1 MPTYRDDWWR
11 NDTTTH
17 KRRHTDDDMPNYD
30 DDYGSFN
37 ADDIDDGDE
46 TSSSPTN
53 NLDNDDSPDNKN
65 PRRNKKRDSDD
76 DDNDDIEKDNDDD
89 TDDYD
94 DSSDEDVTDYN
105 DSEDDSPYDDNYP
118 TDEDDSPYTDDD
130 APNND
135 ADESP
140 PTDDASGNDND
151 TSDNDNSPEDNLD
164 QSPNSAFDS
173 PDTSDN
179 GVENTPIGPDISAAG
194 NQNADSAMPDAET
207 ADGLNNGQD
216 IDADID
222 GENTSDGGAD
232 GEGSE
237 FLDGAD
243 FDEAGTF
250 DESLEADGLEAESL
264 QEGNIGGQEFVDAE
278 PDVTSDQSGMID
290 GISGGDVDDVR
301 NMKAG
306 DAAKMAGD
314 SSGTI
319 EGKVAGR
326 VASAVIPDD
335 MTVEDAAKTI
345 SKRGVWGLGLAI
357 ALPALGT
364 LLAVVVGVIVAS
376 TFLRAIQDEESSL
389 SSVAGACDVS
399 GSVIDANTTGLTPE
413 VLRWESD
420 VRKEAKTQ
428 GIDDGWVP
436 IILGVIQQETGG
448 LSERYPDIMQSSESQ
463 GWPMNTITDPKESI
477 HYGVMAFKDA
487 VDTADKKGV
496 TDVRAILQG
505 YNMGSNFINWLIS
518 QGKNYWTSDLAE
530 KYSMEV
536 VYPAVTGG
544 GKATAANRAPNNAP
558 WAVAIGKPYY
568 IYNGGDFHY
577 PNAIMTHIGTD
588 YMSDGP
594 IYINTLGASSGVSGD
609 SSDTVADGCS
619 SNINP
624 NFGGSKL
631 PGYAFPIPDGEFQI
645 TSNYGWRDIGLHK
658 GIDLQYKGDKY
669 HGNGPV
675 YAIAD
680 GQVVA
685 AGWSESMGNYVRIRH
700 KAPGKNSLGV
710 DGNTPIESI
719 YMHFSSTPTVKAG
732 MTVKRGQQIGNEG
745 NTGFSFGNH
754 LHLQLE
760 QNNVH
765 FDPRKVFD
773 FPQPVL

>member
-11 NDTTTH
+11 DDTTTH

-30 DDYGSFN
+30 DDYGSFD
-37 ADDIDDGDE
+37 ADDVDDGDE

-65 PRRNKKRDSDD
+65 PRRNKTRDSDD
-76 DDNDDIEKDNDDD
+76 DDNDDFDDNNDFDKNDDAD

-94 DSSDEDVTDYN
+94 DSSDEDVTDY
-105 DSEDDSPYDDNYP
+105 DDNYP
-118 TDEDDSPYTDDD
+118 TAEDDSPYTDDD

-135 ADESP
+135 ADGSP
-140 PTDDASGNDND
+140 PTDGASGNDSD
-151 TSDNDNSPEDNLD
+151 TSDNDNLPEDNLD
-164 QSPNSAFDS
+164 QSPDSAFDS

-179 GVENTPIGPDISAAG
+179 GVENTPVGPGISAAD

-222 GENTSDGGAD
+222 GEGASDGGAD
-232 GEGSE
+232 GKGSE

-264 QEGNIGGQEFVDAE
+264 EEGNIGGQEFVDAE

-290 GISGGDVDDVR
+290 GISGGDVDNVR

-335 MTVEDAAKTI
+335 MTVEDAAKTV
-345 SKRGVWGLGLAI
+345 SKRGVWGLALAI
-357 ALPALGT
+357 ILPALGT
-364 LLAVVVGVIVAS
+364 LLAVVVGIIVAS
-376 TFLRAIQDEESSL
+376 TFLRAIQDEEASL
-389 SSVAGACDVS
+389 SSGAGACDVS
-399 GSVIDANTTGLTPE
+399 GSVIDANATGLTPE

-420 VRKEAKTQ
+420 VRKEAKSQ
-428 GIDDGWVP
+428 GLDEGWVP
-436 IILGVIQQETGG
+436 VILGMIQQETGG

-463 GWPMNTITDPKESI
+463 GWGMNTITDPKESI

-487 VDTADKKGV
+487 VDTANKKGV

-505 YNMGSNFINWLIS
+505 YNMGSNFINWLVG

-544 GKATAANRAPNNAP
+544 GKATAANRAPNNAA

-577 PNAIMTHIGTD
+577 PNAIMTHIGANYT
-588 YMSDGP
+588 SDGP
-594 IYINTLGASSGVSGD
+594 IYINSLGAGSVTSGD
-609 SSDTVADGCS
+609 SSQTGTDGCTP
-619 SNINP
+619 SNNTS
-624 NFGGSKL
+624 FGGGIL
-631 PGYAFPIPDGEFQI
+631 PGYSYPIPNGEFQI
-645 TSNYGWRDIGLHK
+645 TSNYGNRDIGLHK
-658 GIDLQYKGDKY
+658 GIDLQYNGAKY
-669 HGNGPV
+669 HANGPV
-675 YAIAD
+675 YAAAD
-680 GQVVA
+680 GIVVA
-685 AGWSESMGNYVRIRH
+685 AGWSDSMGNYVRIRH
-700 KAPGKNSLGV
+700 KAPGKNAVGL
-710 DGNTPIESI
+710 DANTPIESI

-732 MTVKRGQQIGNEG
+732 MTVKAGQQIGNEG

-760 QNNVH
+760 QNNAH
-765 FDPRKVFD
+765 FDPRKVFN

>member
-1 MPTYRDDWWR
+1 MPTYRNDWWR
-11 NDTTTH
+11 DDTTSH
-17 KRRHTDDDMPNYD
+17 KRRHTDDDMPIYD
-30 DDYGSFN
+30 DDYGSFD
-37 ADDIDDGDE
+37 ADDVGDGDE
-46 TSSSPTN
+46 TPSSPTN
-53 NLDNDDSPDNKN
+53 NLDNDESPDNKN
-65 PRRNKKRDSDD
+65 PRRYKNRDSDD
-76 DDNDDIEKDNDDD
+76 DDNDAFYKNDDYD

-94 DSSDEDVTDYN
+94 DHSDEDVTNYN
-105 DSEDDSPYDDNYP
+105 DPDDDSPYDDNYP
-118 TDEDDSPYTDDD
+118 TDEDDSPSTDDD
-130 APNND
+130 VPND
-135 ADESP
+135 DVDDRP
-140 PTDDASGNDND
+140 DDASGNDND

-164 QSPNSAFDS
+164 QSPDSTFDS
-173 PDTSDN
+173 PNTSDN
-179 GVENTPIGPDISAAG
+179 GIENTPVGPDINAFD
-194 NQNADSAMPDAET
+194 NQNADSAMPDAEM
-207 ADGLNNGQD
+207 ANGLDNGQY
-216 IDADID
+216 IGGDID
-222 GENTSDGGAD
+222 GAGASDSGTD

-237 FLDGAD
+237 FLESAD

-335 MTVEDAAKTI
+335 MTVEDAAETV
-345 SKRGVWGLGLAI
+345 SKRGTWGLALAI
-357 ALPALGT
+357 ILPALGT

-376 TFLRAIQDEESSL
+376 TFLRAIQDEEASL
-389 SSVAGACDVS
+389 SSDAGACDVS
-399 GSVIDANTTGLTPE
+399 GSIIDANATGLTSE

-420 VRKEAKTQ
+420 VRKEAKSQ
-428 GIDDGWVP
+428 GLDEGWVP
-436 IILGVIQQETGG
+436 VILGMIQQETGG

-463 GWPMNTITDPKESI
+463 GWGRNTISDPKESI

-487 VDTADKKGV
+487 VDTANKKGV

-505 YNMGSNFINWLIS
+505 YNMGSNFINWLVG

-544 GKATAANRAPNNAP
+544 GKATAANRAPNNAS

-577 PNAIMTHIGTD
+577 PNAIMTHIGANYT
-588 YMSDGP
+588 SNGP
-594 IYINTLGASSGVSGD
+594 IYINTLGASSGLSGD
-609 SSDTVADGCS
+609 SSDLVADGCS
-619 SNINP
+619 PNINP

-645 TSNYGWRDIGLHK
+645 TSNYGWRDLGLHK

-680 GQVVA
+680 GQVIA
-685 AGWSESMGNYVRIRH
+685 AGWSDSMGNYVRIRH

-710 DGNTPIESI
+710 DANTPIESI

-732 MTVKRGQQIGNEG
+732 MTVKAGQQIGNEG

-760 QNNVH
+760 QNNAH
-765 FDPRKVFD
+765 FDPRKVFN